1 MENPIKGGSQRE
13 EKGRTA
19 EKGLGGTSALSCG
32 EERNLIKPSSWSAA
46 DQFRELILHEF
57 DGIGLLVVVL

>member
-1 MENPIKGGSQRE
+1 MLRLWFILEEFNNVETPIKGGSQRE

-32 EERNLIKPSSWSAA
+32 EERNLIKQS
-46 DQFRELILHEF
+46 R
-57 DGIGLLVVVL
+57 GVLQINSGS

>member
-1 MENPIKGGSQRE
+1 MRK
-13 EKGRTA
+13 KKKRTA

-46 DQFRELILHEF
+46 DQFRELMLHEF
-57 DGIGLLVVVL
+57 EGIELLVVVL